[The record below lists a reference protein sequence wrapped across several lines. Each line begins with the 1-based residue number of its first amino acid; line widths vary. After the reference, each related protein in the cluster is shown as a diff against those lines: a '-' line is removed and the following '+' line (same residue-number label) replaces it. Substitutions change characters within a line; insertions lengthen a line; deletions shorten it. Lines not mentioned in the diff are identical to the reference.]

1 MCVCVVLTHHT
12 HAGTWFDWLVVMG
25 NIAVVT
31 NMAVV
36 IFSTSENAFR
46 FQWAQDNPVWTFLIA
61 EVRVCACCLR
71 HLNPL
76 LALTHMPSLYA
87 QHLVFI
93 AKRLFDAAVADI
105 PPDVALQLQRQEYV
119 APAPSTVG

>member
-1 MCVCVVLTHHT
+1 
-12 HAGTWFDWLVVMG
+12 MG

-61 EVRVCACCLR
+61 EVCACVPAGSATKTPSWRSHTHAPVVCTALGV
-71 HLNPL
+71 HCQAPL
-76 LALTHMPSLYA
+76 
-87 QHLVFI
+87 
-93 AKRLFDAAVADI
+93 
-105 PPDVALQLQRQEYV
+105 
-119 APAPSTVG
+119 